1 MAALAAHRCSVYRNT
16 GTGRVVP
23 WRFKVGDEEVEQTVV
38 PALSTNDEVVEL
50 HAVLSGKVIGQL
62 AGVTA
67 APFIRAGQLV
77 PLLVDHIPDRYS
89 YFVYYGS
96 RSAQPARVRAFIDH
110 VVARLVNNSE
120 YVLSKKELREAAR
133 IVRELSV

>member
-1 MAALAAHRCSVYRNT
+1 M
-16 GTGRVVP
+16 VP

-38 PALSTNDEVVEL
+38 PALSTNDEVIEL

-67 APFIRAGQLV
+67 APYIRAGQLV
-77 PLLVDHIPDRYS
+77 PLLVDHIPERYS

-96 RSAQPARVRAFIDH
+96 RNAQPARVRAFIDF
-110 VVARLVNNSE
+110 VVSRLVNNSE
-120 YVLSKKELREAAR
+120 YVLSQKELREATPCMR
-133 IVRELSV
+133 DLSV

>member
-1 MAALAAHRCSVYRNT
+1 M
-16 GTGRVVP
+16 
-23 WRFKVGDEEVEQTVV
+23 GDEEVEQTVV

-110 VVARLVNNSE
+110 VVARLANNSE

-133 IVRELSV
+133 IVR